1 MKRYILLIGAAA
13 VLVLVAAAFGSLFGF
28 FSLPGSAQLPA
39 AGTIALDS
47 SPPPSSALPA
57 GPVSRDYP
65 YVLRGENGTIRL
77 DLDPGLYN
85 RLAAGAPPS
94 VCLAPVSGA
103 NPCPDD
109 EIARY
114 YRGVIGRPEEKPYLD
129 ALVKAIRETTDVR
142 DDQARIAISLVQQVP
157 YGYNQSYVQGNGNL
171 RSPFMVLYDDSGIC
185 DEKSLL
191 LAYLLKELG
200 YGVVLFSFTDQQ
212 HTAVG
217 IRSPPAYAYNLTGYA
232 FVETTFPAIVT
243 NDRGEYG
250 GSGTL
255 TGPPVILPIADGDS
269 FDSVSAEYADA
280 RAFIRLRELV
290 RTSGSRLTGENRTE
304 AQALCRKYGL
314 YSCNG

>member
-28 FSLPGSAQLPA
+28 FSLPGSTLPA
-39 AGTIALDS
+39 TGAIAPDS
-47 SPPPSSALPA
+47 SPQPSSALPA

-77 DLDPGLYN
+77 DLDPELYN

-103 NPCPDD
+103 DPCPDD

-114 YRGVIGRPEEKPYLD
+114 YCGMIDRPEEKPYLD

-142 DDQARIAISLVQQVP
+142 DDRARIAISLVQQVP
-157 YGYNQSYVQGNGNL
+157 YGYNQSYAQGNGNL
-171 RSPFMVLYDDSGIC
+171 RSPSMVLYDDSGIC
-185 DEKSLL
+185 DEKSVL

-200 YGVVLFSFTDQQ
+200 YGVVLFSFPEQQ

-217 IRSPPAYAYNLTGYA
+217 IRSPPAYAYNTTGYA
-232 FVETTFPAIVT
+232 FVETTLPAIVT
-243 NDRGEYG
+243 DDRGKYG
-250 GSGTL
+250 GNGTL
-255 TGPPVILPIADGDS
+255 TGPPNIIPIADGGS

-280 RAFIRLRELV
+280 RTFIRLRELV
-290 RTSGSRLTGENRTE
+290 RTSGDRLTGENRTE